1 LDEID
6 DFFAE
11 EEFDLFDEVEDLLEE
26 VESFFVEADALF
38 DEVSDLFDEEVDLFD
53 EAELLFDE
61 EVDLLDEVDDLFD
74 VTVALFDE
82 LELLFEADDPLL
94 EDLKDLEE
102 FVLDISELFFIIVLF
117 KLFDDSF
124 ASSLLF
130 LLILSFEEDSVS
142 LLLDDLAIF
151 LFAFIYSL
159 KVIHFVLSLLNR

>member
-1 LDEID
+1 MDEID

-26 VESFFVEADALF
+26 VEFFFVEADALF

-61 EVDLLDEVDDLFD
+61 EVDLLDEVDDL
-74 VTVALFDE
+74 ALFDE